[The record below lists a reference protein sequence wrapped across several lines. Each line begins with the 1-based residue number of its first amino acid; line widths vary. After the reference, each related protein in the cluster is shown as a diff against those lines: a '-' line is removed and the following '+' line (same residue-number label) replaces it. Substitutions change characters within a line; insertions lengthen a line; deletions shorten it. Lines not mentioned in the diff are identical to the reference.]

1 MTLGVWKIGSPRRT
15 IYVDYNSI
23 TKKGGAEGP
32 ATQSGDHLGLNEI
45 QNGS

>member
-1 MTLGVWKIGSPRRT
+1 MTLGAWKIGSPRRT

-23 TKKGGAEGP
+23 TKEGGAGVP
-32 ATQSGDHLGLNEI
+32 ATQSRDHLGLKEI